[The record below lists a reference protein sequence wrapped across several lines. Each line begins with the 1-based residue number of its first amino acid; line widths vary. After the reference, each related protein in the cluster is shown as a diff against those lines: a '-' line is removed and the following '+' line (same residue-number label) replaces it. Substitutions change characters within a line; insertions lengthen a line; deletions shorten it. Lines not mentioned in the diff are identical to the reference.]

1 MLEST
6 GGIESYSWHRGVL
19 YLSEHLEAVMG
30 ANTVMCVTGKNII
43 WADDLLGDMVNRYH
57 KYFAFSL
64 DSNHKLTS
72 HIILADH

>member
-30 ANTVMCVTGKNII
+30 ANTVMYVTGKNII